1 MKVLGSTNGE
11 NIPNL
16 EVVGV
21 VLVQCDLVDNKYQQ
35 KSEVLHD
42 FAPNKSYTYP
52 LNDLTDKHKP
62 SNLDQEIA
70 C

>member
-1 MKVLGSTNGE
+1 MKVLGSRNGE
-11 NIPNL
+11 NVPNL

-21 VLVQCDLVDNKYQQ
+21 FLVQCDSVDNKYQQ

-42 FAPNKSYTYP
+42 FAPNKSYAYL
-52 LNDLTDKHKP
+52 LNDLTDKYKS

>member
-1 MKVLGSTNGE
+1 MKVLGSRNGE

-21 VLVQCDLVDNKYQQ
+21 VLVQCDSVDNKYQQ

-42 FAPNKSYTYP
+42 FAPNKSYAYL
-52 LNDLTDKHKP
+52 LNDLTDKYKS

>member
-42 FAPNKSYTYP
+42 FAPNNSYTYL

>member
-1 MKVLGSTNGE
+1 MKVLGSRNGE
-11 NIPNL
+11 NVPNL
-16 EVVGV
+16 EVVGIF
-21 VLVQCDLVDNKYQQ
+21 LVQCDSVDNKYQQ

-42 FAPNKSYTYP
+42 FAPNKSYAYL
-52 LNDLTDKHKP
+52 LNDLTDKYKS

>member
-42 FAPNKSYTYP
+42 FAPNKSYTYL